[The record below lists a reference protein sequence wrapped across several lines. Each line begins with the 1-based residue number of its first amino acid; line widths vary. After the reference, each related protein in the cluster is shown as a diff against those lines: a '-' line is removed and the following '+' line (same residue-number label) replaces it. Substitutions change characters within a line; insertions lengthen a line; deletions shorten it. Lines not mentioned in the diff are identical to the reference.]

1 MPIEYPPELRTARMA
16 DVVAAL
22 DGAPGHATLEICD
35 SDYSNVLAVFTLQK
49 PSFSEAGGTLTILGV
64 PLDAT
69 NLLTGN
75 AALARLKDGA
85 GVIWASG
92 MTVGTG
98 GTEIVLASV
107 SLTAGEPLTLKAC
120 NIFSGD

>member
-1 MPIEYPPELRTARMA
+1 MPIEYPMASRSARMA

-49 PSFSEAGGTLTILGV
+49 PSFSEVGGTLTMLGV

-92 MTVGTG
+92 MTVGTS
-98 GTEIVLASV
+98 GTDIVLSSAELV
-107 SLTAGEPLTLKAC
+107 AGAPLILDSCSIAPR
-120 NIFSGD
+120 D

>member
-1 MPIEYPPELRTARMA
+1 MAGIPIS
-16 DVVAAL
+16 
-22 DGAPGHATLEICD
+22 I
-35 SDYSNVLAVFTLQK
+35 
-49 PSFSEAGGTLTILGV
+49 
-64 PLDAT
+64 DAT